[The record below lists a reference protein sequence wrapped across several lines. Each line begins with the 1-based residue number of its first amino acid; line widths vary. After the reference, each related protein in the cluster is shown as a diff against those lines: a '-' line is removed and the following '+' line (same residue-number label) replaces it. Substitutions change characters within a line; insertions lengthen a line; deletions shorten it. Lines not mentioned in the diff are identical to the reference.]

1 MTVAQVPYGTDEMG
15 WIIQLIFLV
24 MFGVFVVYGQR
35 IQFMLALV
43 QVNRALSRL
52 GYMRKKGRLQAIDA
66 IKEQG
71 KAQNPANDV
80 DRFIEHFMIA
90 PEAMDPSG
98 VVWKFER
105 VVDVR
110 DDKFKDE
117 VKAMAPAAKEHQ
129 VNNLENM
136 LEATLALNSI
146 YKITRHYY
154 LLAKRTKSFFIIAQL
169 QMLLPLIM
177 EFAEAYSMSLSAFGQ
192 GQPIGDGIGAI
203 VAAKLMR
210 GATNLRDVAKDV
222 VAGETELDQ
231 RRILALK
238 AKGPGGNVGK
248 PGDAVER
255 LIEENGGKVNAIIM
269 VDAALKLEGE
279 ETGSIAEGIG
289 AAIGG
294 IGIEKYKIEE
304 VARKYKIPLYAVV
317 IKESIMEAITPIK
330 EAIIRSSTEAIKSI
344 RRIMAERVPERGTV
358 IIAGIGNT
366 IGVS

>member
-1 MTVAQVPYGTDEMG
+1 MIVTQFPYETEGMG
-15 WIIQLIFLV
+15 WIIQLIFFV

-43 QVNRALSRL
+43 QVKRALSRI
-52 GYMRKKGRLQAIDA
+52 GYMNKKGRRQVIET
-66 IKEQG
+66 IGEQG
-71 KAQNPANDV
+71 KAQNPAPDV
-80 DRFIEHFMIA
+80 DRFLEHFMIA
-90 PEAMDPSG
+90 PEAMDPAG

-110 DDKFKDE
+110 DDKLKDE
-117 VKAMAPAAKEHQ
+117 VKAMAPAAEENQ

-136 LEATLALNSI
+136 LEAALALNTI

-154 LLAKRTKSFFIIAQL
+154 LLAKRTRSFFIVAQL

-177 EFAEAYSMSLSAFGQ
+177 EFAEAYSMSLSAFGE
-192 GQPIGDGIGAI
+192 GQPIGDGMGAI
-203 VAAKLMR
+203 VVAKLLR

-222 VAGETELDQ
+222 VAGEIELD
-231 RRILALK
+231 RRRVFALK

-248 PGDAVER
+248 PGDGVER
-255 LIEENGGKVNAIIM
+255 LIEENGGKVDAIIM

-330 EAIIRSSTEAIKSI
+330 ETLIRSSSEAIESI
-344 RRIMAERVPERGTV
+344 RRIMGERVPERGTV
-358 IIAGIGNT
+358 IVAGIGNT